1 MKVIWNNE
9 IVERSEVK
17 IDMEDRGY
25 QFADGIYDV
34 VRAYNGKF
42 FTLDEHVDRL
52 FSSAEK
58 IELILPFTKEE
69 LKQLLSKL
77 IQVNEID
84 TGNVYMQLTR
94 GIGIPRNHSYPDPEL
109 VPPVFTATTT
119 LVPRDQIKMDQ
130 GMSAIIVPDL
140 RWLRCDIKSTSLLG
154 NIMAKHE
161 AHKKGGDE
169 AILHRDGVVTECS
182 SSNVWMIKNDVIY
195 THPDGNLVLPGI
207 TKLMLLKVARK
218 AGIPVKEEAFTLE
231 NLKEADEVFASSTTM
246 EAMPIT
252 FIDGNPVGQGKR
264 GSGVERLQQLYVDAV
279 EEVCGKIRDRK
290 SVV

>member
-42 FTLDEHVDRL
+42 FTLNEHVDRL

-58 IELILPFTKEE
+58 IEMFLPFTKEE

-77 IQVNEID
+77 LQVNNID
-84 TGNVYMQLTR
+84 TGNIYMQLTR
-94 GIGIPRNHSYPDPEL
+94 GIGIPRNHSYPDTEL

-119 LVPRDQIKMDQ
+119 IVPRDQAKMDQ
-130 GMSAIIVPDL
+130 GITAFIVPDM
-140 RWLRCDIKSTSLLG
+140 RWLRCDIKSISLLG

-182 SSNVWMIKNDVIY
+182 SSNAWMIKNDTIY

-207 TKLMLLKVARK
+207 TKIMLLKVARK
-218 AGIPVKEEAFTLE
+218 AGIPVKEEAFTIE
-231 NLKEADEVFASSTTM
+231 DLKEADEVFASSTTI

-252 FIDGNPVGQGKR
+252 HIDGNPVGKGKR
-264 GSGVERLQQLYVDAV
+264 GPVVEKLQQLYVDAV
-279 EEVCGKIRDRK
+279 EEQCGKIR
-290 SVV
+290 